1 MKKVI
6 LLFLTSLFLLSC
18 ADNNKFNKENIIPT
32 PKEFTIQDNKLYP
45 IKEVVNSEKRD
56 NLKFPHNNDE
66 YYLKS
71 SKRTCCN

>member
-18 ADNNKFNKENIIPT
+18 ADNNRFNKENIIPT

-45 IKEVVNSEKRD
+45 LKRSLIQKKE
-56 NLKFPHNNDE
+56 
-66 YYLKS
+66 
-71 SKRTCCN
+71 TI